1 MAGTTNIYKIHYH
14 FEGQK
19 GGTAA
24 QGGCI
29 AKISPEYIDY
39 ISASAGD
46 YTSLKTVLSNNSKL
60 LGTGTLVI
68 SAVHNLG
75 LGTVLA

>member
-1 MAGTTNIYKIHYH
+1 MAGTTNVYKIHYH

-24 QGGCI
+24 QGGCS

-39 ISASAGD
+39 VSAAAGD
-46 YTSLKTVLSNNSKL
+46 YASLKTVLNNNSRL
-60 LGTGTLVI
+60 LGQGTLVI
-68 SAVHNLG
+68 SAVHNVG
-75 LGTVLA
+75 LGSVLT